1 MNEGIMAF
9 MQEGVSLILQIAVFG
24 ALLFLRTFKN
34 KVQTYYTSKTTH
46 QERLLLAQLGRE
58 AFALAET
65 VYRGHD
71 GPAKLNEAIKYL
83 LDRAK
88 EHGLGDVPM
97 MDARAMIEAAWLES
111 NRAVQAMP
119 PSGVVKEVGVVSD
132 EIR

>member
-1 MNEGIMAF
+1 MNEGIMAY
-9 MQEGVSLILQIAVFG
+9 MQEGVALILQIAVFA
-24 ALLFLRTFKN
+24 ALFFLRTLKD

-46 QERLLLAQLGRE
+46 QDRLLLAQIGRE
-58 AFALAET
+58 AFAFAET

-97 MDARAMIEAAWLES
+97 MDARAVIESAWLES
-111 NRAVQAMP
+111 DRAVKATP
-119 PSGVVKEVGVVSD
+119 PSGVVTERGVVSD
-132 EIR
+132 EVR